1 MNEVDKLKYISLV
14 EFLGK
19 ALGSHTEVVLHDIDE
34 ESNSILAISNGH
46 ISNRKIGAPIT
57 DLALKFIVDK
67 EYEKRDYVCNYTGKS
82 KGDKIIKSSTFFLKD
97 DDGKLIGL
105 LCINQDKSKY
115 LEISKEILD
124 LAKIFDTEKEIKTL
138 NNKLDPLNITTHKE
152 NFADS
157 VSEMTYDILH
167 EFVDLT
173 NIPPERMTQDEK
185 LIIIDK
191 LNQKGVFMLKG
202 AVTEVAK
209 QLHSSEASIYRYL
222 GKISKK

>member
-1 MNEVDKLKYISLV
+1 MKEEDKLRYSCLV

-19 ALGSHTEVVLHDIDE
+19 ALGSDTEIVLHDIDE
-34 ESNSILAISNGH
+34 DSNSILAIANGH

-97 DDGKLIGL
+97 NNKKLIGL

-115 LEISKEILD
+115 LEISKDILN
-124 LAKIFDTEKEIKTL
+124 LAKIFDANEEIKNL
-138 NNKLDPLNITTHKE
+138 SNELSPLNLATHTE

-191 LNQKGVFMLKG
+191 LNQRGVFMLKG

-222 GKISKK
+222 GKINKK

>member
-1 MNEVDKLKYISLV
+1 MNEPDKLRYSSLV

-19 ALGSHTEVVLHDIDE
+19 ALGSDTEVVLHDIDE
-34 ESNSILAISNGH
+34 DSNSILAISNGH

-67 EYEKRDYVCNYTGKS
+67 EYERKDYVCNYTGKA

-97 DDGKLIGL
+97 NEKNLIGL
-105 LCINQDKSKY
+105 LCINQDMSKY
-115 LEISKEILD
+115 LEISKDILN
-124 LAKIFDTEKEIKTL
+124 LAKIFDVNEEIKTPSDEL
-138 NNKLDPLNITTHKE
+138 NPLNLTPHSE

-191 LNQKGVFMLKG
+191 LNQRGVFMLKG

-222 GKISKK
+222 GKINKK